1 MNNIYRIITLLLVI
15 STAACVSS
23 QSNVTAAN
31 DEDKDIGLGGTG
43 MLANTGNG
51 LGGTGIIGEITGYGS
66 IFVNGVEVEY
76 DNATAFTIDGKTA
89 APQQLEIGD
98 VVEILTTDARQHAE
112 AQVIN
117 LRHEV
122 IGRVESVEPE
132 TYSFT
137 VRGQTIVQ
145 AINKGK
151 QPEVGEIIAVS
162 GFRLDQQTI
171 LSTRIS
177 SADVEQSML
186 RTSTRL
192 PFSDK
197 AQRWLIQTHVRAN
210 KATIQHNDVAYT
222 FALTEKTNKSFKD
235 QLGIQIL
242 QLQKSATEKLEL
254 KQVIEQANI
263 PRGRLTIKPVQ
274 QQNGSMLQRVSP
286 GSVTN
291 SNSGSGAGSGAAPNS
306 GSTGNYSQQ
315 NRNQKGQ

>member
-15 STAACVSS
+15 SITACVSS
-23 QSNVTAAN
+23 QSNIVAAN

-43 MLANTGNG
+43 MVADTNNNTGSG

-66 IFVNGVEVEY
+66 IFVNGIEVEH
-76 DNATAFTIDGKTA
+76 DNDTAFTINGKTA
-89 APQQLEIGD
+89 AHQQLEIGD
-98 VVEILTTDARQHAE
+98 VVEILTVDAKQHTN
-112 AQVIN
+112 AQIIN

-137 VRGQTIVQ
+137 VRGQAIVQ

-192 PFSDK
+192 PFSNK

-263 PRGRLTIKPVQ
+263 PRGRPSLKPVR
-274 QQNGSMLQRVSP
+274 QQNGNMLQRVSP

-291 SNSGSGAGSGAAPNS
+291 SNSGSGAAPNS